1 MTELKKLAY
10 MSDYYGSDPTLVL
23 AGGGNTSYKT
33 EDVLYVKASGF
44 PLSGIRENGFASLDR
59 HGLQDLLLR
68 GYPEDVENIDTQFIE
83 DVMAT
88 RLPGEEKRPSV
99 EALLH
104 HGFDFPYVLHLHP
117 TVVNSLTSAVNG
129 KEEAIR
135 LFGEDVVV
143 WVKLVHP
150 GYGLA
155 RYCWDLQQEHKAKY
169 GKYPRFL
176 LLQNHGIFI
185 PGNSPEEIG
194 VTLDEVISKI
204 KSCYRKEW
212 NADLAPIDT
221 DAIGAV
227 REKLE
232 KVYGAVLYCGEKSMV
247 DICQSREA
255 ADGVLRPYNPDQI
268 TYCRSWP
275 LFCESVDTMEADL
288 AAYDEKIGG
297 QPKVII
303 VRGIG
308 LFTAGKDAGEADR
321 AMQLFLDAGKISFY
335 AENFGGYHQL
345 DDDFIDFIDN
355 WEVEN
360 YRRGVANKN
369 L

>member
-1 MTELKKLAY
+1 MIELKKLAQ

-23 AGGGNTSYKT
+23 AGGGNTSYKND
-33 EDVLYVKASGF
+33 DVLYVKASGF
-44 PLSGIRENGFASLDR
+44 PLSGIRENGFAALDR
-59 HGLQDLLLR
+59 HGLQDLLLT

-117 TVVNSLTSAVNG
+117 TVINSLTSAMNG
-129 KEEAIR
+129 EEEAHR
-135 LFGEDVVV
+135 LFGDDVV

-155 RYCWDLQQEHKAKY
+155 RYCWDLQQEHKAKF
-169 GKYPRFL
+169 GVYPRFL

-194 VTLDEVISKI
+194 KTLDEVIAKI
-204 KSCYRKEW
+204 KACYTDEW
-212 NADLAPIDT
+212 NADLTPIAT
-221 DAIGAV
+221 DDILAV
-227 REKLE
+227 RETLE
-232 KVYGAVLYCGEKSMV
+232 KYYDATLYCGQKSMV
-247 DICQSREA
+247 EMCESREA
-255 ADGVLRPYNPDQI
+255 AAGVLRPYNPDQI

-275 LFCESVDTMEADL
+275 LFCESIDSIEKDL

-297 QPKVII
+297 LPKVIL
-303 VRGIG
+303 VRGVG

-321 AMQLFLDAGKISFY
+321 AMQLFVDAGKIAFY
-335 AENFGGYHQL
+335 AKNFGGFHQL
-345 DDDFIDFIDN
+345 DDAFIDFIDN

>member
-1 MTELKKLAY
+1 MTELKKLAQ

-33 EDVLYVKASGF
+33 ADVLYVKASGF
-44 PLSGIRENGFASLDR
+44 PLSGIREGGFAALDR

-117 TVVNSLTSAVNG
+117 TVINSLTSAVNG
-129 KEEAIR
+129 KEEAER
-135 LFGEDVVV
+135 LFGQDQV

-176 LLQNHGIFI
+176 FLQNHGIFI

-194 VTLDEVISKI
+194 VALDEVISKI
-204 KSCYRKEW
+204 KACYTKEW
-212 NADLAPIDT
+212 DADLAPINT
-221 DAIGAV
+221 ETVGAV
-227 REKLE
+227 KDILE
-232 KVYGAVLYCGEKSMV
+232 QTYASVLYCGQKSMV
-247 DICQSREA
+247 AMCESREA
-255 ADGVLRPYNPDQI
+255 AAGVLRPYNPDQI

-275 LFCESVDTMEADL
+275 LFCESVESIEADL
-288 AAYDEKIGG
+288 KNYSETIGG
-297 QPKVII
+297 LPKVII
-303 VRGIG
+303 VRGVG
-308 LFTAGKDAGEADR
+308 LFTAGSDLGEADR
-321 AMQLFLDAGKISFY
+321 AMQLFLDAGKIAFY
-335 AENFGGYHQL
+335 AEAFGGYHQL

>member
-1 MTELKKLAY
+1 MTELKKLAQ

-33 EDVLYVKASGF
+33 DDVLYVKASGF
-44 PLSGIRENGFASLDR
+44 PLAGIREGGFAALDR

-117 TVVNSLTSAVNG
+117 TVINSLTSAQNG
-129 KEEAIR
+129 KEEAER
-135 LFGEDVVV
+135 LFGQDQV

-155 RYCWDLQQEHKAKY
+155 RYCWDLQQEHKEKY

-176 LLQNHGIFI
+176 FLQNHGIFI

-194 VTLDEVISKI
+194 AALDEVVSKI
-204 KSCYRKEW
+204 KACYQNEW
-212 NADLAPIDT
+212 DADLAPIDT
-221 DAIGAV
+221 ERVGAV
-227 REKLE
+227 KDVLE
-232 KVYGAVLYCGEKSMV
+232 QSYGTVLYCGQKSMV
-247 DICQSREA
+247 AMCESREA
-255 ADGVLRPYNPDQI
+255 AAGVLRPYNPDQI

-275 LFCESVDTMEADL
+275 LWCESVDELAGDL
-288 AAYDEKIGG
+288 QSYDEKIGG
-297 QPKVII
+297 KPKVIL
-303 VRGIG
+303 VRGVG
-308 LFTAGKDAGEADR
+308 LFTAGADFGEADR

-335 AENFGGYHQL
+335 AEAFGGFHQL